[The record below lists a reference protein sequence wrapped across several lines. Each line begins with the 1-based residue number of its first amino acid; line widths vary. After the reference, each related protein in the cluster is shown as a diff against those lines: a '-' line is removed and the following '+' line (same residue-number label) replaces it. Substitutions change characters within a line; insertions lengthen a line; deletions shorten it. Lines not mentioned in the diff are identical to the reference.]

1 MWKIIIA
8 TLRMH
13 KMIIDSAE
21 STSGGFNFHENGKSL
36 LGLLEP
42 EVISLEGPRYSL
54 RHIIP
59 PTLL

>member
-13 KMIIDSAE
+13 KMIIDLAE
-21 STSGGFNFHENGKSL
+21 STSGGFNFHENGKS
-36 LGLLEP
+36 LLEP